1 MTTIVEPLSHKF
13 QHEKTNLQNNT
24 GREGGWTFV
33 EVMIALVVLTV
44 GVVSFL
50 VSLTSSMQL
59 SAAGHERDLATNAAR
74 QVIERMRTETFAR
87 IFSLYNED
95 ANDDPGGV
103 GTAPGAD
110 FDVAGLKA
118 APSDGDGKPGK
129 IVFPVS
135 GTELREDISD
145 SLLGMPRDLNAD
157 TIVDSADHAGDYL
170 VLPVVVRVEWVG
182 IAGTETLE
190 IRTLLT
196 ER

>member
-1 MTTIVEPLSHKF
+1 MTDKATPLTHKF
-13 QHEKTNLQNNT
+13 QHETTTLHHRAEQ
-24 GREGGWTFV
+24 EGGWTFV

-50 VSLTSSMQL
+50 ISLTSSMQL

-74 QVIERMRTETFAR
+74 QILEQMRTEPFSK

-95 ANDDPGGV
+95 VNDDPAGV

-110 FDVAGLKA
+110 FDVTGLEAKA
-118 APSDGDGKPGK
+118 ADGDGKPGEV
-129 IVFPVS
+129 IFPMS
-135 GTELREDISD
+135 GTELREDIAD
-145 SLLGMPRDLNAD
+145 TLLGMPRDLNAD
-157 TIVDSADHAGDYL
+157 AVIDAVDHAGDYL
-170 VLPVVVRVEWVG
+170 VLPVVIRVEWIGV
-182 IAGTETLE
+182 AGEETLE

>member
-1 MTTIVEPLSHKF
+1 MTAIVEPRTHKF
-13 QHEKTNLQNNT
+13 QHETTILQH
-24 GREGGWTFV
+24 RSEQEGGWTFV

-59 SAAGHERDLATNAAR
+59 SAVGHERDRATNAAR
-74 QVIERMRTETFAR
+74 QILEEMRTQTFSR

-95 ANDDPGGV
+95 VNDDPGGV

-118 APSDGDGKPGK
+118 KAADGDGKPGE
-129 IVFPVS
+129 IIFPVA
-135 GTELREDISD
+135 GTELREDIAD
-145 SLLGMPRDLNAD
+145 TLLGMPRDLNAD
-157 TIVDSADHAGDYL
+157 AVIDAVDHAGDYL
-170 VLPVVVRVEWVG
+170 VLPVVIRVEWVG
-182 IAGTETLE
+182 IAGEETLE

>member
-1 MTTIVEPLSHKF
+1 MTTWAESCIHTLRHDNATLPS
-13 QHEKTNLQNNT
+13 NAR
-24 GREGGWTFV
+24 REGGWTFV

-44 GVVSFL
+44 GIVSFL

-59 SAAGHERDLATNAAR
+59 SAAAHERDLATNAAR
-74 QVIERMRTETFAR
+74 QIIERMRTETFSR
-87 IFSLYNED
+87 IFSLYNEN

-110 FDVAGLKA
+110 FDITGLEA
-118 APSDGDGKPGK
+118 RPSDGDGKPGK

-135 GTELREDISD
+135 GTELREDITD
-145 SLLGMPRDLNAD
+145 ALLGMPRDLNAD

-170 VLPVVVRVEWVG
+170 ILPVIVRIEWTG
-182 IAGTETLE
+182 IAGEETLE

-196 ER
+196 DR